1 MPTPASLHA
10 TDLWR
15 SFQIGSQRVDVLRGL
30 SLEVPAGQRVFLCG
44 SSGAGKT
51 TLLYTL
57 AGLERP
63 GRGEVRLGE
72 ENVYALSG
80 SRLARLRNTRLGYV
94 FQSYFLLPELTAL
107 ENVALPALIGGR
119 RARDRAASLLDQV
132 GLGARLQHMPNELS
146 GGEQQRVAIA
156 RALVNDPDL
165 LFADEPT
172 GNLDAATGG
181 EVMRLLLDLVANGR
195 KTLLVVTHDPQLARL
210 GDRTITLADGQVAA
224 DQYHS

>member
-1 MPTPASLHA
+1 MAGSA
-10 TDLWR
+10 TLSAIDLWR
-15 SFQIGSQRVDVLRGL
+15 SFQIGSQRINVLRGL

-63 GRGEVRLGE
+63 MQGRVRL
-72 ENVYALSG
+72 VDDYFYAIVQN
-80 SRLARLRNTRLGYV
+80 RLARLRNTRLGYV

-107 ENVALPALIGGR
+107 ENVALPGMIGSR
-119 RARDRAASLLDQV
+119 HSRDRAAGLLEKV
-132 GLGARLQHMPNELS
+132 GLGGRLDHLPYELS

-156 RALVNDPDL
+156 RALVNDPDF

-181 EVMRLLLDLVANGR
+181 EVMRLLLDLVAEGG
-195 KTLLVVTHDPQLARL
+195 KTLIVVTHDRQLARL
-210 GDRTITLADGQVAA
+210 GDRTVTLSEGRVSADEVT
-224 DQYHS
+224 